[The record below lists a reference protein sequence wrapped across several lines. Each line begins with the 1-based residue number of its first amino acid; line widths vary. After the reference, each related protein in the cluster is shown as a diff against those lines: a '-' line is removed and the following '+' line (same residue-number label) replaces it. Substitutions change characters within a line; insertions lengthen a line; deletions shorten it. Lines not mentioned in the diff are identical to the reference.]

1 MRKKA
6 KYIITDPEP
15 GTTRLKR
22 VFAWMPT
29 KVDDE
34 IVWLEHFEI
43 LQAFLIFEYKIIID
57 KAIKQVSVGQWK
69 DISKRVAGN

>member
-1 MRKKA
+1 MKKKA
-6 KYIITDPEP
+6 KYILSDPEP

-22 VFAWMPT
+22 VFAWTP
-29 KVDDE
+29 VQIEGE
-34 IVWLEHFEI
+34 IVWLEDFEI

-69 DISKRVAGN
+69 DISKRVAG